1 MGVLVLHACSVDN
14 SNTELFRNAASSESS
29 CRPRNKQ
36 ASKTALCLAETAKET
51 EGGRTYY
58 DAEVRKSDSE
68 KVEIKVAEDGTLI
81 SIGKEEEDND

>member
-1 MGVLVLHACSVDN
+1 
-14 SNTELFRNAASSESS
+14 
-29 CRPRNKQ
+29 
-36 ASKTALCLAETAKET
+36 LCLAETAKET